1 MPGSA
6 LCPFVSAKRTFHSL
20 IRDTPDLIITT
31 VVVILIMS
39 AKERTNKMTTVIDQN
54 DKEIDFTTAV
64 NLMDD
69 EIREE
74 LHAEMAPCTDQE
86 FFDAYLDRHYAKYGE
101 EFTI

>member
-1 MPGSA
+1 
-6 LCPFVSAKRTFHSL
+6 
-20 IRDTPDLIITT
+20 
-31 VVVILIMS
+31 
-39 AKERTNKMTTVIDQN
+39 
-54 DKEIDFTTAV
+54 
-64 NLMDD
+64 MDD